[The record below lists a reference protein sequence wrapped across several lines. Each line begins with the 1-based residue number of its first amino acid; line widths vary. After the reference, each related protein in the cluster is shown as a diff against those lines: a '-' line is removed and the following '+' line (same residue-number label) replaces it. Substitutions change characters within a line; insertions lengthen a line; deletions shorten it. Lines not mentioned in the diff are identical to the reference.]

1 MRKHQSVLE
10 AGETACPTWWHS
22 AASPQQSRDRYLLAV
37 AIFMAGLAAAP
48 PVRAEANWKAGV
60 ASIDITPQESIW
72 LAGYGNRTKPSEGV
86 LQRIH
91 AKALVLEDETG
102 SRTVLITSDLLGF
115 VKEVSDPIAARVLKK
130 YGIPRERLA
139 LNASH
144 THSAP
149 VIGHMLRP
157 AYPLNAGQEKVID
170 RYTTRLEDQV
180 VEVVGNAIGNLAP
193 ADVSFSQGLAGVAVN
208 RRRVVM
214 SRALPGP
221 VDHDVP
227 VLSVRSPDGKLLAIV
242 FGYACHN
249 TVLSDYVVNGDW
261 AGFAQDALEKAHPGA
276 TALFVEDCG
285 ADANPLPRR
294 SVDLAMKYG
303 QIIADAVE
311 EALKG
316 KVRAQTGP
324 LKAAYELVDVPFQKA
339 PSRAEFESRLH
350 DKDPGVQRHAKY
362 MLQILERD
370 GKFHDRYP
378 YPVQVWQFGSGLT
391 WIILGGEVVVD
402 YSLRF
407 KKQYGWDDVW
417 VAGYSN
423 DVFAYIPSVRVL
435 REGGYEGGDAM
446 IPYGQPAPF
455 AEPVEEVIAA
465 KVDELVRRTG
475 GLR

>member
-1 MRKHQSVLE
+1 M
-10 AGETACPTWWHS
+10 
-22 AASPQQSRDRYLLAV
+22 LLA
-37 AIFMAGLAAAP
+37 AGIFPVLAAGQ
-48 PVRAEANWKAGV
+48 WKAGV
-60 ASIDITPQESIW
+60 ASVDITPKEPIW

-86 LQRIH
+86 LQPIH
-91 AKALVLEDETG
+91 AKALVLEDQTG
-102 SRTVLITSDLLGF
+102 SKTVLITSDLLGF

-157 AYPLNAGQEKVID
+157 AYPLNPQQEKVID
-170 RYTTRLEDQV
+170 RYTARLEDQV
-180 VEVVGNAIGNLAP
+180 VDVIGAAIKNLAP
-193 ADVSFSQGLAGVAVN
+193 ADVAFSQGLAGVAVN
-208 RRRVVM
+208 RRRAVM

-221 VDHDVP
+221 VDQDVP
-227 VLSVRSPDGKLLAIV
+227 VLSVRSPDGKLQAIV

-261 AGFAQDALEKAHPGA
+261 AGFAQEALEKAHPGS

-294 SVDLAMKYG
+294 SVDLARKYG

-316 KVRAQTGP
+316 KMRPQTGP

-339 PSRAEFESRLH
+339 PSRAAFESKLN
-350 DKDPGVQRHAKY
+350 DKDAGVARHAKY
-362 MLQILERD
+362 MLQILDRD
-370 GKFHDRYP
+370 GNFKDRYP
-378 YPVQVWQFGSGLT
+378 YPVQVWQFGTGVT

-402 YSLRF
+402 YALRF
-407 KKQYGWDDVW
+407 KKRYGWDNVW

-423 DVFAYIPSVRVL
+423 DVFAYIPSVRIL
-435 REGGYEGGDAM
+435 HEGGYEGGGAM

-455 AEPVEEVIAA
+455 AEPVEEVIAG

-475 GLR
+475 GPR

>member
-1 MRKHQSVLE
+1 MRKRRSVLLA
-10 AGETACPTWWHS
+10 AGILS
-22 AASPQQSRDRYLLAV
+22 
-37 AIFMAGLAAAP
+37 AGLAGIQPVLAASQ
-48 PVRAEANWKAGV
+48 WKAGV

-72 LAGYGNRTKPSEGV
+72 LAGYGNRTKPSDGV
-86 LQRIH
+86 LLKIH

-102 SRTVLITSDLLGF
+102 SKTVLITSDLLGF

-157 AYPLNAGQEKVID
+157 AYPLTPGQDKVID
-170 RYTTRLEDQV
+170 RYTTHLEDQV
-180 VEVVGNAIGNLAP
+180 VEVIGNAIRNLAP
-193 ADVSFSQGLAGVAVN
+193 AELSFSQGPAGGAVN
-208 RRRVVM
+208 RRRGVR

-221 VDHDVP
+221 VDQDVP
-227 VLSVRSPDGKLLAIV
+227 VLSVRSPDGTVRAII

-261 AGFAQDALEKAHPGA
+261 AGFAQEAIERAHPGA
-276 TALFVEDCG
+276 TAMFVEDCG

-311 EALKG
+311 EVLRG
-316 KVRAQTGP
+316 KMQPQNGP
-324 LKAAYELVDVPFQKA
+324 LKAAFELVDVPFQKA
-339 PSRAEFESRLH
+339 PSRAEFELRLN
-350 DKDPGVQRHAKY
+350 DKNPSVQRHAKY

-370 GKFHDRYP
+370 GKFRDRYP
-378 YPVQVWQFGSGLT
+378 YPVQVWQFGTGVT

-402 YSLRF
+402 YALRF
-407 KKQYGWDDVW
+407 KKQYGWDNVW

-435 REGGYEGGDAM
+435 HKGGYEGGGAM
-446 IPYGQPAPF
+446 TPYGQAAPF
-455 AEPVEEVIAA
+455 AEPVEEIIAS
-465 KVDELVRRTG
+465 KVDDLVRRTG
-475 GLR
+475 GAR